1 MPFHFP
7 IFIKMCES
15 SLWPSFFLFYFHHIY
30 HCLPWFFDEFL
41 SIKGKIPC
49 WFARDF
55 LYPDIAILTGNSQ
68 LVFCLFIFYY
78 LFILL
83 DSFVILFY
91 VSVCISTGTH
101 AATGSSDPSFLYCE
115 KNGFTESLVRRF
127 IFLFMFFYVS
137 LFKSRCGLKYGLF
150 WRLALFLREMAVVLL
165 YSPIFCEVFILF

>member
-1 MPFHFP
+1 MLICTGFSVSGYSYPYW
-7 IFIKMCES
+7 K
-15 SLWPSFFLFYFHHIY
+15 
-30 HCLPWFFDEFL
+30 
-41 SIKGKIPC
+41 
-49 WFARDF
+49 FAVG
-55 LYPDIAILTGNSQ
+55 IL
-68 LVFCLFIFYY
+68 LIY

-83 DSFVILFY
+83 DSLVILFY

-165 YSPIFCEVFILF
+165 YSPIFCEVFILFNMTKYQKRRIPGLNMG